1 MKEQT
6 QDLTIIG
13 GGIMGL
19 CTAYAA
25 SHFTNNITILEK
37 SNIGNKT
44 TASFGYTRS
53 IRNDYLD
60 PLYARLAYE
69 ARRLWQA
76 LEDKAAEPLIIEC
89 GCLNIAKGSITP
101 DLATTYAEQSYHA
114 LTSLHLKTEAFTR
127 DSLQQQY
134 PQFDVD
140 MARLDVEA
148 GFLYLPAVTR
158 TLLDVL
164 QERQAQIVE
173 DVEVTA
179 IAQQTD
185 TLLRV
190 VTSKGE
196 FLTRSLV
203 VTAGFGTN
211 DVLRCID
218 GCSLQFPLIPDR
230 PSQCKYFIPPAGK
243 RALFTAEALPVFA
256 YLDVGIYGH
265 PIYAGKT
272 PGVKIGFYNPPD
284 MQRLPTHIQ
293 DVHSFVDECM
303 PALRDAEAID
313 VMDVDQCFYDLVPDD
328 TFILGGLPDFP
339 RIFVG
344 VGWRGTG
351 YKYAPWV
358 GQTLMQLALQEGTV
372 YDIGRFSPQRFA
384 ADASS
389 IESFEGWRARRSEQ

>member
-6 QDLTIIG
+6 QDLVIIG

-37 SNIGNKT
+37 SNIGNKS

-89 GCLNIAKGSITP
+89 GCLNIAKESITP
-101 DLATTYAEQSYHA
+101 DFATTYAEQSYHT
-114 LTSLHLKTEAFTR
+114 LSNLHLKTEAFTR
-127 DSLQQQY
+127 DSLQQRF

-148 GFLYLPAVTR
+148 GFLYLPTVTR
-158 TLLDVL
+158 TLLDIL
-164 QERQAQIVE
+164 RQRQAQIVE

-179 IAQQTD
+179 ITRQSD
-185 TLLRV
+185 TLCV
-190 VTSKGE
+190 VTSRGE
-196 FLTRSLV
+196 FHTRSLV

-230 PSQCKYFIPPAGK
+230 PSQCKYFIPPAEK

-284 MQRLPTHIQ
+284 MQRLSTHIQ

-313 VMDVDQCFYDLVPDD
+313 VTDVDQCFYDLVPDD
-328 TFILGGLPDFP
+328 RFILGGLPDFP

-372 YDIGRFSPQRFA
+372 YDIGRFSPQRFV
-384 ADASS
+384 ADTSS
-389 IESFEGWRARRSEQ
+389 IASI